1 MAQVI
6 ATLPTTCLTNYFG
19 FLRFQTNLQV
29 MDGPAGQVC
38 KKWMVM
44 RANLQVMGVLAA
56 GPHPLLAIMP
66 ENPEIQLVRIII
78 LT

>member
-1 MAQVI
+1 
-6 ATLPTTCLTNYFG
+6 
-19 FLRFQTNLQV
+19 